1 MRNPFKKKK
10 IPIDP
15 GNYDWT
21 FQFVRGGFAP
31 NEALRRDKRYR
42 AIVWL
47 GGFNFKLIWVR
58 KGSESTFFNPL
69 VNSESV
75 EYSVR
80 MKFDSDLLMKE
91 YGFKS
96 ELLNTDKNSR
106 TYEYY
111 DCQHCHDKGCDIC
124 GGTGKGV
131 HEVKR

>member
-1 MRNPFKKKK
+1 MRNIFKKKK
-10 IPIDP
+10 TPIDP

-47 GGFNFKLIWVR
+47 GDFKFKLIWVR
-58 KGSESTFFNPL
+58 KGSEATFFNSDFNNEPAD
-69 VNSESV
+69 
-75 EYSVR
+75 YSVM
-80 MKFDSDLLMKE
+80 MKFDSDLLKE
-91 YGFKS
+91 FDLKP
-96 ELLNTDKNSR
+96 ELLNTNEISR

-111 DCQHCHDKGCDIC
+111 DCQHCHGKGCDIC